1 MAEALSISI
10 HAKTCSGC
18 RMCEQVCVF
27 RHEREFNPRR
37 ARIKVLINE
46 REGVNAPL
54 LCRQC
59 KTCISACRRG
69 ALSWD
74 ETIGVVR
81 VDAERCNDCGLCI
94 KACEH
99 GAIQTDPI
107 TGVVNI
113 CDLCDGDP
121 ECLKW
126 CPEAVLVLSDGSGAE
141 SPVAGAALGPA
152 H

>member
-1 MAEALSISI
+1 MANYAFIDI

-18 RMCEQVCVF
+18 RMCELVCVF
-27 RHEREFNPRR
+27 KHEVEFNPRR

-59 KTCISACRRG
+59 KACIPVCNRD

-74 ETIGVVR
+74 ETIGVIR

-94 KACEH
+94 KACEY
-99 GAIQTDPI
+99 GAIQRDPI
-107 TGVVNI
+107 SKIVRI

-121 ECLKW
+121 ECVKW
-126 CPEAVLVLSDGSGAE
+126 CPEAVLRLMDRSEHE
-141 SPVAGAALGPA
+141 SQIAAAMAGPA